1 MGMFRIAVPSALER
15 TALIVSVALLAAG
28 AWLALWLGEDSAS
41 AFLNHS
47 QHLAHMGKPSALFVL
62 IFIAGWTVMTVAMM
76 LPTSLPILT
85 TFQALARERAD
96 RTLLLA
102 LVIVGYL
109 LTWALFGAAT
119 YFAYLL
125 LHRLMNLSTWFQTH
139 AWTGTPAL
147 LLLAGAFQFSSL
159 KYRCL
164 DKCRSP
170 LSFVLGHWQGRQQRW
185 QAFRLGVD
193 HGLFCVGCCW
203 ALMLLMFVVGV
214 GSSLAWMFVL
224 AVVMGVEKNVSWG
237 RRMSAPVGI
246 VLIGWGAILLALAR

>member
-1 MGMFRIAVPSALER
+1 MGMFRIAVPTAVER
-15 TALIVSVALLAAG
+15 TALMISVGLLAAG

-41 AFLNHS
+41 AILHHHH
-47 QHLAHMGKPSALFVL
+47 HLGHLGKPSALFAL

-85 TFQALARERAD
+85 AFQTMARERAD
-96 RTLLLA
+96 RAFLLA
-102 LVIVGYL
+102 LVIAGYL
-109 LTWALFGAAT
+109 LTWALFGAVV
-119 YFAYLL
+119 YLAYLL
-125 LHRLMNLSTWFQTH
+125 LQWLMTSS
-139 AWTGTPAL
+139 AWLQPYAWAGTPAF

-164 DKCRSP
+164 EKCRSP
-170 LSFVLGHWQGRQQRW
+170 LTFVLEHWQGRQQRW

-193 HGLFCVGCCW
+193 HGVFCVGCCW

-214 GSSLAWMFVL
+214 GSSVAWMFVL

-237 RRMSAPVGI
+237 RRMSAPVGVI
-246 VLIGWGAILLALAR
+246 LISWGVVLLALA